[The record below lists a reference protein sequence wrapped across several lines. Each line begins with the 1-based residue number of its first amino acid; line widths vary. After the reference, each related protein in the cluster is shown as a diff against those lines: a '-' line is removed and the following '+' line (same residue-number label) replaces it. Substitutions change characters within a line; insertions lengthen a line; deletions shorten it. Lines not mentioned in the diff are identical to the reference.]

1 MGVPMV
7 PSGVAEIVELIWH
20 FTGYLRLDPDG
31 VARVDTKYNGA
42 LGQNPEDLSPPDI
55 TVKPFAADPN
65 DMDSDRSP
73 LVNLPD
79 PTDYQWVINLHSHPH
94 DPAHPFEPINVPLS
108 PLGKLPTPPFPVG
121 GGADNFFGSSETFGT
136 VKAVINQEIIDL
148 RQFNDMQNNDYAS
161 IGPTTIPLQ
170 PFDSLPMLTSML
182 NDAVKAVPANLLP
195 EEGNSTST
203 LEFLN
208 MRDSNPA
215 ATQAHDFPYTV
226 SEGKYVNGELQGPD
240 TDVHQVTNNSIDIA
254 STALDAGRAE
264 PPPHGDYSDTA
275 IQKLTLGSNFS
286 VNDAAVISDS
296 GLCGSML
303 VLGNSYQTDAIFQTN
318 VLAQTNHLEVAPGGE
333 GGINMIPDTVQN
345 IADIST
351 TGGIEGPWIAGGPL
365 NWQIQILHGSLYD
378 VKAMSQINYISDNDV
393 ISQTQSFG
401 YSLILAGSNEQVN
414 SVDFQSPMGQWDLI
428 VVEGSYHRLDM
439 INQTN
444 VVLDMN
450 YASQGWTGSN
460 GDSGTQGIDAG
471 NNTLLND
478 ASITYFGATG
488 SLGTSES
495 MLALAAVLGKEQTP
509 DSSLIASA
517 FPNLMGTINVLYVQG
532 DYYDVNYL
540 SQTNIISDADV
551 AAQLLTTQG
560 NGGQS
565 MSTGGNMAVNAATMV
580 DAGSLT
586 TPYVQGASYSDTLL
600 IQTNIIATDSK
611 VVTNDP
617 AKLAPEVVAFTGTDA
632 TDHPTDAPQL
642 FAPTDSQQHQ
652 DVLGGTLH

>member
-1 MGVPMV
+1 
-7 PSGVAEIVELIWH
+7 
-20 FTGYLRLDPDG
+20 
-31 VARVDTKYNGA
+31 
-42 LGQNPEDLSPPDI
+42 
-55 TVKPFAADPN
+55 
-65 DMDSDRSP
+65 
-73 LVNLPD
+73 
-79 PTDYQWVINLHSHPH
+79 
-94 DPAHPFEPINVPLS
+94 
-108 PLGKLPTPPFPVG
+108 
-121 GGADNFFGSSETFGT
+121 
-136 VKAVINQEIIDL
+136 
-148 RQFNDMQNNDYAS
+148 
-161 IGPTTIPLQ
+161 
-170 PFDSLPMLTSML
+170 
-182 NDAVKAVPANLLP
+182 
-195 EEGNSTST
+195 
-203 LEFLN
+203 
-208 MRDSNPA
+208 
-215 ATQAHDFPYTV
+215 
-226 SEGKYVNGELQGPD
+226 VNGELQGPD

-318 VLAQTNHLEVAPGGE
+318 VLAQTNHLEVVPGGE

-401 YSLILAGSNEQVN
+401 YSLILAGSNEQFN

-495 MLALAAVLGKEQTP
+495 MLALAAALGKEQTP